1 MGLTINMCNDVEK
14 YEESVFGNFSAKKL
28 LFLLLAALAGAA
40 AMTFFTFVLHVHIM
54 ASVFLMV
61 PVVVPIIMRGFYGGG
76 SASLVHG
83 ILWVLKKKKPLTYQ
97 STEARRG
104 AAMPEKKD
112 GKNGKKG
119 TKKQESSRK

>member
-40 AMTFFTFVLHVHIM
+40 AMAFFTFVLHVHIM
-54 ASVFLMV
+54 VSVFLMV

-83 ILWVLKKKKPLTYQ
+83 ILAALKKKKPLTYQ
-97 STEARRG
+97 STEVRREMP
-104 AAMPEKKD
+104 MPEKRD
-112 GKNGKKG
+112 GRNGEKG
-119 TKKQESSRK
+119 TKKQKPGRK